1 MSCEPLLHLAPLA
14 GRGRRVAPGE
24 GESLRFECAE
34 NPPHPTLSPQ
44 GGERE
49 KKMHGTREDDNM
61 AQAVTSEV
69 PKEASS
75 TVVAQQSAMLNA
87 LPFSDTADFDD
98 ASRGFLGTLENARI
112 ANAQGRVVWS
122 LEPYGFL
129 SDETAPATVNPS
141 LWRQSRL
148 NMQHGLFEGVPG
160 VYQVRG
166 LDIANMTLL
175 EGERGVIVVD
185 TLTSIE
191 GARAAMEL
199 YFAHRGQRPVIAV
212 IFTHTHTDHWGG
224 ARGVLDDQTLAS
236 GQVPIIAP
244 NLFME
249 HAVSENI
256 IAGPAMLR
264 RAQYQF
270 GPFLAKG
277 PRGQVDCGLGK
288 SMAVGSV
295 ALLRPTDL
303 IMETGDKRTIDGLEF
318 EFQMAPNSEAPAEMH
333 FFVPRYKLLNLAEN
347 CTHNFHNLLPFRGA
361 DVRDALAWS
370 KYLGEAL
377 QMWGGKADAM
387 CGQHHWPVW
396 GKQRIDTM
404 IRQQR
409 DLYKFAH
416 DETIRLMNHG
426 LTATEIAE
434 TIKLP
439 ASLEGAW
446 HGRGYYGHIR
456 HNVKAIYQKYL
467 GWYDANPVHL
477 DPLPPVESGKKYVEY
492 MGGAA
497 AILERA
503 KKDFALG
510 EFRFVAQAVSYLVFA
525 EPDNQAARALLA
537 DTFEQLG
544 YGAESATWR
553 NAYLF
558 GAQELRQGM
567 PKAPARPPV
576 PRETLAALRTGQLW
590 DVLGVRLNGPNA
602 EGKHI
607 VLNWSF
613 TDTKENFVLT
623 LENCALTYVEG
634 AQAAT
639 ADASFSLPRT
649 VLDEVISSQT
659 SFPEAVAKGNIKY
672 TGNATRLAELMKLMD
687 EFPRMFEIVEP
698 RRVALN

>member
-1 MSCEPLLHLAPLA
+1 MTSAGDISQAPKPA
-14 GRGRRVAPGE
+14 SASVI
-24 GESLRFECAE
+24 
-34 NPPHPTLSPQ
+34 
-44 GGERE
+44 
-49 KKMHGTREDDNM
+49 
-61 AQAVTSEV
+61 AQHA
-69 PKEASS
+69 
-75 TVVAQQSAMLNA
+75 AMLKA
-87 LPFSDTADFDD
+87 LPFSDVRDFDD
-98 ASRGFLGTLENARI
+98 AARGFLGTIEHAKVTS
-112 ANAQGRVVWS
+112 AQGRTVWS

-129 SDETAPATVNPS
+129 AEENAPPTVDPS

-148 NMQHGLFEGVPG
+148 NMHHGLFEVVPG

-166 LDIANMTLL
+166 LDIANMTLI
-175 EGERGVIVVD
+175 EGDTGVIVVD

-199 YFAHRGQRPVIAV
+199 YFQHRGKRPVAAV

-224 ARGVLDDQTLAS
+224 ARGVLDDAMLAA
-236 GQVPIIAP
+236 GVPIIAP
-244 NLFME
+244 NFFME

-277 PRGQVDCGLGK
+277 VHGQVDCGLGK
-288 SMAVGSV
+288 TMAAGGV

-303 IMETGDKRTIDGLEF
+303 IIATGDVRVIDGVEF

-333 FFVPRYKLLNLAEN
+333 FFIPRYRLLNLAEN

-377 QMWGGKADAM
+377 QMWGGKAEAM

-396 GKQRIDTM
+396 GAARIDTM

-409 DLYKFAH
+409 DLYKYAH
-416 DETIRLMNHG
+416 DQTIRLMNHG
-426 LTATEIAE
+426 LNAAEIAE
-434 TIKLP
+434 AIRLP
-439 ASLEGAW
+439 QSLEGAW

-467 GWYDANPVHL
+467 GWYDANPVNL
-477 DPLPPVESGKKYVEY
+477 DPLPPIDAGKKYVEY
-492 MGGAA
+492 MGGAD
-497 AILERA
+497 AILKRA
-503 KKDFALG
+503 AADFVKG
-510 EFRFVAQAVSYLVFA
+510 EFRFVAQALSHLVFA
-525 EPDNQAARALLA
+525 EPDNQAARVMLA

-544 YGAESATWR
+544 YAAESATWR

-567 PKAPARPPV
+567 PKTPPRSPM
-576 PRETLAALRTGQLW
+576 PRETLAALRTEQLW
-590 DVLGVRLNGPNA
+590 DVLGIRLNGPKA
-602 EGKHI
+602 EGKRI

-613 TDTKENFVLT
+613 TDTGETFVLN
-623 LENCALTYVEG
+623 LENSALTYVKG
-634 AQAAT
+634 AQAAD
-639 ADASFSLPRT
+639 ADASFTLARGT
-649 VLDEVISSQT
+649 LDKVIAKLT
-659 SFPEAVAKGNIKY
+659 TFPEAVDAGQIKVS
-672 TGNATRLAELMKLMD
+672 GEPLKLGELMALMD

-698 RRVALN
+698 KRTVVT

>member
-1 MSCEPLLHLAPLA
+1 MTETASTEA
-14 GRGRRVAPGE
+14 
-24 GESLRFECAE
+24 
-34 NPPHPTLSPQ
+34 
-44 GGERE
+44 
-49 KKMHGTREDDNM
+49 
-61 AQAVTSEV
+61 
-69 PKEASS
+69 PKEASAS
-75 TVVAQQSAMLNA
+75 VVAQHAATLNA
-87 LPFSDTADFDD
+87 LPFSDTRDFDD

-112 ANAQGRVVWS
+112 TSAQGRVVWS

-129 SDETAPATVNPS
+129 SDAESPPTVDPS

-148 NMQHGLFEGVPG
+148 NMQHGIFEVVPG
-160 VYQVRG
+160 VYQIRG
-166 LDIANMTLL
+166 LDIANMTLI

-199 YFAHRGQRPVIAV
+199 YFKHRGRRPVAAV

-224 ARGVLDDQTLAS
+224 ARGVLDDEMLGS
-236 GQVPIIAP
+236 GRVPIIAP

-277 PRGQVDCGLGK
+277 VRGQVDCGLGK
-288 SMAVGSV
+288 SMAAGSV

-303 IMETGDKRTIDGLEF
+303 IMATGDKRSIDGLEF

-333 FFVPRYKLLNLAEN
+333 FFIPRYKLLNLAEN

-377 QMWGGKADAM
+377 QMWGGKAEAM

-396 GKQRIDTM
+396 GQERIDSM

-416 DETIRLMNHG
+416 DQTVRLMNHG

-439 ASLEGAW
+439 ASLESAW
-446 HGRGYYGHIR
+446 HARGYYGHIR

-467 GWYDANPVHL
+467 GWYDANPVNL
-477 DPLPPVESGKKYVEY
+477 DPLPPVEAGKKYIEY
-492 MGGAA
+492 MGGADAMLARA
-497 AILERA
+497 AD
-503 KKDFALG
+503 DFARG
-510 EFRFVAQAVSYLVFA
+510 EFRFVAQAVSHLVFA
-525 EPDNQAARALLA
+525 EPGNQSARALLA
-537 DTFEQLG
+537 DSFEQLG
-544 YGAESATWR
+544 YLAESATWR

-567 PKAPARPPV
+567 PKAPPRPPM
-576 PRETLAALRTGQLW
+576 PRETLAALRTEQLW
-590 DVLGVRLNGPNA
+590 DVLGVRLNGPKA

-613 TDTKENFVLT
+613 SDTSETFVLT
-623 LENCALTYVEG
+623 LENCALTYIAGER
-634 AQAAT
+634 AAA
-639 ADASFSLPRT
+639 ADASFTLSRGT
-649 VLDEVISSQT
+649 LDEVIAKQT
-659 SFPEAVAKGNIKY
+659 SFPEAVASGKIKL
-672 TGNATRLAELMKLMD
+672 TGNAMRLAELMALMD

-698 RRVALN
+698 KRTVVI

>member
-1 MSCEPLLHLAPLA
+1 MTQANNGETPREGPKDAAVS
-14 GRGRRVAPGE
+14 VA
-24 GESLRFECAE
+24 
-34 NPPHPTLSPQ
+34 
-44 GGERE
+44 
-49 KKMHGTREDDNM
+49 
-61 AQAVTSEV
+61 AQNAAILE
-69 PKEASS
+69 
-75 TVVAQQSAMLNA
+75 A
-87 LPFSDTADFDD
+87 LPFADTADFDD
-98 ASRGFLGTLENARI
+98 AARGFLGTVDMARI
-112 ANAQGRVVWS
+112 TSAQGKVVWS

-129 SDETAPATVNPS
+129 SENEAPATVNPS

-148 NMQHGLFEGVPG
+148 NMRHGLFEVVPG

-166 LDIANMTLL
+166 LDIANMTLI

-191 GARAAMEL
+191 AARAALEL
-199 YFAHRGQRPVIAV
+199 YFKHRGQKPVAAV

-224 ARGVLDDQTLAS
+224 ARGVLDETPAGGS
-236 GQVPIIAP
+236 IPIIAP

-270 GPFLAKG
+270 GAFLAKG

-288 SMAVGSV
+288 SMAAGSV

-303 IMETGDKRTIDGLEF
+303 IMATGDKRTIDGVAF

-333 FFVPRYKLLNLAEN
+333 FYIPRYRLLNLAEN

-370 KYLGEAL
+370 KYLNEAL
-377 QMWGGKADAM
+377 TMWGGKADAM

-396 GKQRIDTM
+396 GRERIDGM

-416 DETIRLMNHG
+416 DQTIRLMNHG
-426 LTATEIAE
+426 LTASEIAE
-434 TIKLP
+434 TIRLP
-439 ASLEGAW
+439 KSLENAW
-446 HGRGYYGHIR
+446 HARGYYGHIR

-477 DPLPPVESGKKYVEY
+477 DPLPPVAAGKKYVDY
-492 MGGAA
+492 MGGADA
-497 AILERA
+497 LLARA
-503 KKDFALG
+503 RKDFASG
-510 EFRFVAQAVSYLVFA
+510 EFRFVAEAVAHLVFA
-525 EPDNQAARALLA
+525 DPENRAARALLA
-537 DTFEQLG
+537 DTLEQMG
-544 YGAESATWR
+544 YAAESATWR
-553 NAYLF
+553 NSYLF

-567 PKAPARPPV
+567 PKAPPRSPV
-576 PRETLAALRTGQLW
+576 PRETLAALRTEQLW
-590 DVLGVRLNGPNA
+590 DVLGVRLNGPKA

-607 VLNWSF
+607 VLNWTF
-613 TDTKENFVLT
+613 TDTGERFVLT
-623 LENCALTYVEG
+623 LENCVLTYAEG
-634 AQAAT
+634 VRVDN
-639 ADASFSLPRT
+639 ADASFTLARGT
-649 VLDEVISSQT
+649 LDEVIAKQT
-659 SFPEAVAKGNIKY
+659 NFQDAVAAGKIEA
-672 TGNATRLAELMKLMD
+672 TGNLMRLAELIGLMD

-698 RRVALN
+698 KRATIS

>member
-1 MSCEPLLHLAPLA
+1 MSQPALS
-14 GRGRRVAPGE
+14 
-24 GESLRFECAE
+24 ES
-34 NPPHPTLSPQ
+34 P
-44 GGERE
+44 RE
-49 KKMHGTREDDNM
+49 K
-61 AQAVTSEV
+61 
-69 PKEASS
+69 PKDATAS
-75 TVVAQQSAMLNA
+75 VVARQAAVRKA
-87 LPFSDTADFDD
+87 LPFSDIADFDD
-98 ASRGFLGTLENARI
+98 ASRGFLGTIENAKVLSTS
-112 ANAQGRVVWS
+112 GRTVWS
-122 LEPYGFL
+122 LEAYGFL
-129 SDETAPATVNPS
+129 SEAEAPATVNPS

-148 NMQHGLFEGVPG
+148 NMNHGLFEVVPG

-166 LDIANMTLL
+166 LDIANMTLV
-175 EGERGVIVVD
+175 EGDSGVIVVD

-199 YFAHRGQRPVIAV
+199 YFKHRGKRPVTAV

-224 ARGVLDDQTLAS
+224 ARGVLDDATLAS
-236 GQVPIIAP
+236 GKVPIIAP

-288 SMAVGSV
+288 TMAAGGVT
-295 ALLRPTDL
+295 LLRPSDL
-303 IMETGDKRTIDGLEF
+303 IIATGDKRVIDGVEF

-333 FFVPRYKLLNLAEN
+333 FYAPRYKLLNLAEN

-370 KYLGEAL
+370 KYLNEAL
-377 QMWGGKADAM
+377 SLWGGKAEAM

-396 GKQRIDTM
+396 GKERVDTM

-416 DETIRLMNHG
+416 DQTIRLMNHG

-434 TIKLP
+434 TIRLP
-439 ASLEGAW
+439 ESLEGAW
-446 HGRGYYGHIR
+446 HTRGYYGHIR

-467 GWYDANPVHL
+467 GWYDANPVNL
-477 DPLPPVESGKKYVEY
+477 DPLPPVEAGRKYVEY
-492 MGGAA
+492 MGGGE
-497 AILERA
+497 AILARA
-503 KKDFALG
+503 AKDFAKG
-510 EFRFVAQAVSYLVFA
+510 EFRFVAQALSHLVFA
-525 EPDNQAARALLA
+525 EPDNQAACALLA

-544 YGAESATWR
+544 YAAESSTWR

-567 PKAPARPPV
+567 PKTPPRPPM
-576 PRETLAALRTGQLW
+576 PRETLAALRTEQLW
-590 DVLGVRLNGPNA
+590 DVLGVRLNGPKA

-613 TDTKENFVLT
+613 TDSGETFVLN
-623 LENCALTYVEG
+623 LENSALTYTEG
-634 AQAAT
+634 VQADS
-639 ADASFSLPRT
+639 ADASFTLARST
-649 VLDEVISSQT
+649 LDEVIAKQT
-659 SFPEAVAKGNIKY
+659 SFPEAVAAGKIKVAGNPLW
-672 TGNATRLAELMKLMD
+672 LAELMGLMD

-698 RRVALN
+698 KRTAVT